1 MAQPPS
7 AVIRSGKLPA
17 HLFNGLFN
25 MQAQAV
31 AHSEGVI
38 DRERVL
44 RLPGGGFLQF
54 GPDRRTLVMGIL
66 NVTPDSFSDGGK
78 FLDPGRAVA
87 HAEEM
92 IAEGAD
98 LLDIGGESTRP
109 GSDTV
114 PPNEQIARV
123 APVIA
128 AIAKRSRVPLSIDT
142 TRAEVAERALDAGAQ
157 ILNDVSALRDD
168 PAMARLAAARGAP
181 VVLMHMLGRPRTM
194 QEHPEY
200 EDVVRDVGRFLSERI
215 EWAVAA
221 GVAREQILV
230 DPGFGFG
237 KSLEHNL
244 ALLRGLDA
252 LHALG
257 CPILVGTSRKAMFGQ
272 LLGARPG
279 DRLMGT
285 AATVA
290 WAAAQGVGIV
300 RVHDV
305 KAAVDVVKV
314 VAAIQGRH
322 NP

>member
-1 MAQPPS
+1 MLACE
-7 AVIRSGKLPA
+7 
-17 HLFNGLFN
+17 H
-25 MQAQAV
+25 
-31 AHSEGVI
+31 E
-38 DRERVL
+38 L
-44 RLPGGGFLQF
+44 RLPGGGLLRL
-54 GPDRRTLVMGIL
+54 GPDLRTLVMGVL
-66 NVTPDSFSDGGK
+66 NVTPDSFSDGGM

-109 GSDTV
+109 GSDAA

-123 APVIA
+123 MPVIA
-128 AIAKRSRVPLSIDT
+128 AVAKRSRIPISIDT

-168 PAMARLAAARGAP
+168 PEMAPLVAVRGAP
-181 VVLMHMLGRPRTM
+181 VILMHMLGRPRTM

-200 EDVVRDVGRFLSERI
+200 EDVVRDVCRFLSERV

-221 GVAREQILV
+221 GIAREQILV

-244 ALLRGLDA
+244 ALLRGLSA

-257 CPILVGTSRKAMFGQ
+257 RPILAGTSRKAMLGQ
-272 LLGARPG
+272 ILGARPG
-279 DRLMGT
+279 ERLMGT

-314 VAAIQGRH
+314 IAAIQGRH
-322 NP
+322 NR